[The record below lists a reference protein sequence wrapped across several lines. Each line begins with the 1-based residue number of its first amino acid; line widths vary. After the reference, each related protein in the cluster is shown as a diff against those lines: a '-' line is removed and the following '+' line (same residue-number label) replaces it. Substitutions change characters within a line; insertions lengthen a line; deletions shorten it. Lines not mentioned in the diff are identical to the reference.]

1 MKKSIKKILCVLLV
15 MGLCFSSYPVYA
27 TEQRVNV
34 ADNIHNGT
42 EETKGDGNI
51 DSAGQT
57 DVNEGVMADTNL
69 KPQEDVPSGVNNS
82 ESTGNNSEEKI
93 SADSVDGEFSDDNVD
108 GEEDDQAEIARE
120 TDEIPENTEA
130 ESYDITEKQDEHLIV
145 NYATHVQYIGWQEPV
160 TDGETA
166 GTTGRG
172 LQMEAMKVS
181 LDNTTSY
188 TGGISYSAHIQNI
201 GWQNPVADGNVA
213 GTTGRMLRI
222 EAVKIELTGDIRNYF
237 DVYYRTHIAD
247 VGWMPWTLN
256 GQISGS
262 VGLADRVEAIE
273 IRIVK
278 KDDPNKPEITTQKSY
293 LQGLSNNMLTYST
306 HVQNIGNT
314 AWVSGGNVT
323 GTTGRGLRVEGINI
337 NLNQDSA
344 NALSG
349 TIKYRTH
356 VQDIG
361 WTEWKILGQYSGT
374 SGRAKRVEA
383 IEIKLTGQLATFYNI
398 YYSAHIQD
406 YGWLGWASNGQA
418 SGSTGISYR
427 MEALRINLVR
437 KGNSAPGN
445 TSDYYK
451 NKPVYTPT
459 PKPAPIDAMSQNAQ
473 GRTSATSWLIM
484 TDTSKCQ
491 VGVYS
496 GSYGHWNRVFLWSCG
511 PGKASTPTVKGEFKV
526 YGRGRSFGSRTY
538 TCWYYTQ
545 FCGNYLFH
553 SVLYE
558 HGSMTRI
565 QDGRLGKP
573 VSHGCVRLDIN
584 NAKWLYDNIPNGT
597 KVVIY

>member
-1 MKKSIKKILCVLLV
+1 MKKCINKFLCAMLV
-15 MGLCFSSYPVYA
+15 IGLSFSSYPVYA
-27 TEQRVNV
+27 AEKESNISDNVHSRTEVTTEQN
-34 ADNIHNGT
+34 
-42 EETKGDGNI
+42 NI
-51 DSAGQT
+51 DDTVQKTGEEENITSSVQNVEESVPDNDTDCENAGSRT
-57 DVNEGVMADTNL
+57 
-69 KPQEDVPSGVNNS
+69 KED
-82 ESTGNNSEEKI
+82 I
-93 SADSVDGEFSDDNVD
+93 SAEVDDSGTIDDNQKC
-108 GEEDDQAEIARE
+108 EDMPQAGITSENETIAEIDK
-120 TDEIPENTEA
+120 TD
-130 ESYDITEKQDEHLIV
+130 DGKKDEHLKI
-145 NYATHVQYIGWQEPV
+145 NYMAHVQNVGWQNQV
-160 TDGETA
+160 ADGVTA
-166 GTTGRG
+166 GTTGRS
-172 LQMEAMKVS
+172 LQMEALKIS
-181 LDNTTSY
+181 LDNTTPY
-188 TGGISYSAHIQNI
+188 EGDISYSTHIQNI
-201 GWQNPVADGNVA
+201 GWQKTVTGGNVS
-213 GTTGRMLRI
+213 GTTGRSLPM
-222 EAVKIELTGDIRNYF
+222 EAVKIQLTGDISNYF

-273 IRIVK
+273 IRVVK
-278 KDDPNKPEITTQKSY
+278 KDDPNKPEITSQKSY

-314 AWVSGGNVT
+314 SWVSGGNVT
-323 GTTGRGLRVEGINI
+323 GTTGRSLRVEGINI

-344 NALSG
+344 HALSG
-349 TIKYRTH
+349 TIMYRTH

-361 WTEWKILGQYSGT
+361 WTDWKTLGQYSGT

-383 IEIKLTGQLATFYNI
+383 IEIKLTGQLATFYDI

-451 NKPVYTPT
+451 NKPVYAPK

-511 PGKASTPTVKGEFKV
+511 PGKASTPTVKGEFKI
-526 YGRGRSFGSRTY
+526 YGRGKSFGSKTY

-545 FCGNYLFH
+545 FYGNYLFH
-553 SVLYE
+553 SVLYN
-558 HGSMTRI
+558 HGSMSKI
-565 QDGRLGKP
+565 QDGTLGRP

-584 NAKWLYDNIPNGT
+584 NAKWLYYNIPNGT